1 LPVTSCILSKI
12 KQINR
17 AKSFIFVA
25 NQILVIMRVKAAYYN
40 AETAAVKLKYYQGL
54 EEKYQRHFLCQ
65 EYGSL
70 GKGSQR
76 YLAALYKCSRN
87 RITRGC
93 AELSALQAAAVSVD
107 YSRQRKIGGGAKKKK
122 SP

>member
-1 LPVTSCILSKI
+1 
-12 KQINR
+12 
-17 AKSFIFVA
+17 VA
-25 NQILVIMRVKAAYYN
+25 NQILIFMVAKDTYYN

-54 EEKYQRHFLCQ
+54 EEKSQRHFLCQ
-65 EYGSL
+65 EYRCL

-76 YLAALYKCSRN
+76 YLAMLYKCSRN

-93 AELSALQAAAVSVD
+93 VELSALEAAALSVD

-122 SP
+122 LP